1 MIVNILLPIAADP
14 CCEVSLEQGLDL
26 ADRLRARVV
35 LVARAAEERED
46 LAVDLPGLEKSPVE
60 RAMPQEELWPVE
72 GGRPAAVPELALAAA
87 ARCEELRVAHALV
100 LAYGRFAPRLR
111 DLSRLCDLALLPRPS
126 SPTVLAMRDAIR
138 LALSA
143 ACPCLFCAASVL
155 HLRRFVAW
163 YDGSVAS
170 SRALRFTC
178 GLVSSLNTSLTV
190 VVSARSRNRADELR
204 HEARAVTAGYR
215 IDREITALVG
225 LQPAEFAG
233 LADEMGADVAAAPP
247 AKPLIA
253 PALTHSSYMTLVG
266 S

>member
-1 MIVNILLPIAADP
+1 M
-14 CCEVSLEQGLDL
+14 EQGLDL
-26 ADRLRARVV
+26 ADRLRARLV

-46 LAVDLPGLEKSPVE
+46 LSQELPGLEKSPIE
-60 RAMPQEELWPVE
+60 RAMPKEDFWPVE

-126 SPTVLAMRDAIR
+126 SPAVLAMREAVR

-143 ACPCLFCAASVL
+143 ACPCLFCAASAL
-155 HLRRFVAW
+155 QPRRFVAW
-163 YDGSVAS
+163 YDGSAAS

-178 GLVSSLNTSLTV
+178 GLVSALNTSLTV
-190 VVSARSRNRADELR
+190 VVSARARNRADELR
-204 HEARAVTAGYR
+204 HEARAVTAGYHVE
-215 IDREITALVG
+215 REITALVG
-225 LQPAEFAG
+225 LRALEFAG

-247 AKPLIA
+247 SKPLIA
-253 PALTHSSYMTLVG
+253 PALAHSSYMTLAA